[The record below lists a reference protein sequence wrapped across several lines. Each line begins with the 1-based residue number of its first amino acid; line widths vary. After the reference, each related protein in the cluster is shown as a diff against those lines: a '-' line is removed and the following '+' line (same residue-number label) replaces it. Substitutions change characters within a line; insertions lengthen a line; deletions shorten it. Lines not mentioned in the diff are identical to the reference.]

1 MSYTIP
7 CHILDTNSRRLH
19 SFQFNTGASH
29 LLPDSFDRAIDYL
42 KAQSS
47 ALGLTPAGPPHLSR
61 GEVRL
66 WVHPVEGSTL

>member
-1 MSYTIP
+1 MSYIIP

-19 SFQFNTGASH
+19 SFEFKTGASG
-29 LLPDSFDRAIDYL
+29 LLPNSFDQATDFL

-66 WVHPVEGSTL
+66 WVHPVEGSTP

>member
-7 CHILDTNSRRLH
+7 CYILDTTSRHLH

-29 LLPDSFDRAIDYL
+29 LLPNSFDQAIDYL

-66 WVHPVEGSTL
+66 WVHPVEGGTP

>member
-7 CHILDTNSRRLH
+7 CYILDTTSRRLH

-29 LLPDSFDRAIDYL
+29 LLPNSFDQAIDYL

-47 ALGLTPAGPPHLSR
+47 ALGLTPAGPAHLSR

-66 WVHPVEGSTL
+66 WVHPVEGAAP